1 MKKIELYVEDN
12 NLQTVRTI
20 VENLKSGLIE
30 SIVYDEKKSLKI
42 DSKYKPKLNQV
53 TYEKESGTNDR
64 QGKYLSASAYK
75 QRLKKL

>member
-20 VENLKSGLIE
+20 LENLKSGLIE
-30 SIVYDEKKSLKI
+30 SIVYDDKKSLKI

-53 TYEKESGTNDR
+53 TYEQESGTNDR
-64 QGKYLSASAYK
+64 QGKYLSTNAYK

>member
-75 QRLKKL
+75 QKLKKL